1 MKNYGIIFSF
11 ILLFC
16 ITELD
21 AQRRS
26 TRKSGRE
33 DDKKEQVSDKKADNL
48 FKQYD
53 FNSKDALVEHLLVQK
68 LTRTEQRTVENY
80 RDDKE
85 LQSREIT
92 RLNNLLKKYPK
103 GSEGSVTQRSGRS
116 ERSTERSA
124 RSSRSSRSR
133 ESSAR
138 SDRSRG
144 RNEQSNARKSSS
156 GRKTRQSSGRSVSG
170 RRSGRT
176 TDTVNDTLPSFL
188 AEIENG
194 TISEHTT
201 TVSSS
206 RRASGR
212 RSGRLAGQGQA
223 AGTTALEN
231 FSDPTPNK
239 YIWDRIRSWMSGS
252 PEEVAQA
259 CLDKIWCDAFYTYTV
274 NDNGNTNYR
283 GALCDDVDPMRT
295 WNPSTKYTDINAYTY
310 KIVGND
316 AKKQIVLD
324 TRLEIKNKHHEIVNR
339 NQTVVDRLIW
349 HPDHNRSE
357 WEAFSYTIDYDE
369 STTSPGVSSGRV
381 SRSGRTSDDG
391 AGVPEVIQQIQNGVI
406 QELVVSSSSP
416 SSGRKASGRK
426 SGRIA
431 GEGRGALGDDVSDWE
446 YFIPIG
452 TEKYIG
458 GPSGSRQW
466 MEGNPAE
473 IASACL
479 DKNWCDAFYTYDFTN
494 NSGQKTSVGV
504 LCDDVDPTH
513 NWSNGHTNS
522 QGYFDNIESF
532 VYFERVDFDDVIA
545 EMNQEI
551 QELDNIIAHL
561 IAEDDGL
568 EITDDEILATLMTIE
583 ADVASSTMQLMVE
596 MDATNSEELKQAL
609 MNDEELWGAFDANSG
624 YNAFND
630 GNNEIDKSDCI
641 NLIVDGASRNYEEEA
656 SPNFSGMIPCG
667 GTGGL
672 PACTED
678 QISEY
683 EMKIAN
689 ICQGGTTTYSESVE
703 SQNVG
708 SGRVR
713 SGRTAGELYA
723 DYITPTRADMIGFK
737 LYGTHKK
744 LKNGV
749 KVRNWKKAGNYASY
763 PTSKKTTKK
772 IKYTSKNFMKN
783 FGKDLAK
790 GAMQQV
796 VSYCFNI
803 PDGSGKFCH
812 FNFFGLPWAC
822 DGAMWTTY
830 YPGYM
835 LREMGVIDEN
845 SDAYTTAVAKY
856 GETKATAEAFC
867 DLLPQEEFQ
876 SVINEIADLFG
887 MDQFVPGT
895 VPNGGD
901 CLSFGGDDVDDAC
914 VSGYCYAGKCIEKA
928 GLGDICG
935 HADDGSD
942 FTCDSLR
949 YCAQYA
955 EDEYRCCDDASN
967 FESLEEWC
975 VNLIDGEN
983 CDYDRQCKSNVCDNG
998 KCFGKKAD
1006 GESCLDDGDDDSC
1019 KSEQCAQ
1026 YKDNEY
1032 RCCPDGNSYS
1042 HATNFEEWCDELPRG
1057 TEVWDD
1063 SQCESSAPYVIN
1075 GKCSAK
1081 AQDGAACA
1089 DGDDDSCNS
1098 GKCGQYR
1105 DDEYK
1110 CCSSMSTWWAE
1121 DWCTNLPNG
1130 TYVYDNDQCLSGYR
1144 KSNGTCGPTCTSSQY
1159 RNSSGDC
1166 SNKKASMDN
1175 NLSNYASVT
1184 CSSDNQCQSGICNNY
1199 YSGGTYYCWPKE
1211 KCGGYGCYGT
1221 THVGLYDGKNCRY
1234 DSQCNGGSCGGNA
1247 YGIQNGVC
1255 D

>member
-1 MKNYGIIFSF
+1 LFSVV
-11 ILLFC
+11 
-16 ITELD
+16 ELD
-21 AQRRS
+21 AQRRGS
-26 TRKSGRE
+26 SKQKDTQ
-33 DDKKEQVSDKKADNL
+33 KENVQAEGL
-48 FKQYD
+48 FEKYD
-53 FNSKDALVEHLLVQK
+53 FNSKADLVEHLLKQK
-68 LTRTEQRTVENY
+68 LTRTEKRSVVNY
-80 RDDKE
+80 RDGKE
-85 LQSREIT
+85 LAEIEVSRLV
-92 RLNNLLKKYPK
+92 RLLDKYPK
-103 GSEGSVTQRSGRS
+103 GSEGSVAEKSGRKQRSS
-116 ERSTERSA
+116 ERST

-138 SDRSRG
+138 SNRSSG
-144 RNEQSNARKSSS
+144 KNERSNARKSSS
-156 GRKTRQSSGRSVSG
+156 GRKTRQSSGRSASG

-176 TDTVNDTLPSFL
+176 ADTENDTLPSFL

-194 TISEHTT
+194 NITEHTT
-201 TVSSS
+201 TVSSG
-206 RRASGR
+206 RKASGR
-212 RSGRLAGQGQA
+212 RTGRLAGQGQA
-223 AGTTALEN
+223 AGTTALQN

-239 YIWDRIRSWMSGS
+239 YIWDRIRRWMAGT

-259 CLDKIWCDAFYTYTV
+259 CLDNIWCDAFYTYTI
-274 NDNGNTNYR
+274 NHNGNTYYR
-283 GALCDDVDPMRT
+283 GALCDDVDPFVT
-295 WNPSTKYTDINAYTY
+295 WNPSSRYTDINAYTY

-316 AKKQIVLD
+316 AKKQTVLD
-324 TRLEIKNKHHEIVNR
+324 KRLEIKNKHQEIVSR

-357 WEAFSYTIDYDE
+357 WEAFDYTIDYDE
-369 STTSPGVSSGRV
+369 STASAGVSSGRV
-381 SRSGRTSDDG
+381 SRSGRTSDD
-391 AGVPEVIQQIQNGVI
+391 AEIPEVIQQIQNGVI
-406 QELVVSSSSP
+406 EELAVSSSAP
-416 SSGRKASGRK
+416 SSGRKR

-431 GEGRGALGDDVSDWE
+431 GEGRGSLGDEASDWE

-452 TEKYIG
+452 TEKYI
-458 GPSGSRQW
+458 SGTRRW
-466 MEGNPAE
+466 MRGTPDE
-473 IASACL
+473 IATACL
-479 DKNWCDAFYTYDFTN
+479 NASWCDAFYVYDYIN
-494 NSGQKTSVGV
+494 NGVTTSYGA
-504 LCDDVDPTH
+504 LCDDVDPTY
-513 NWSNGHTNS
+513 NWNNS
-522 QGYFDNIESF
+522 DRYQNIEAF

-551 QELDNIIAHL
+551 EELDAIIAHL

-583 ADVASSTMQLMVE
+583 ADVASNTMQMMVE
-596 MDATNSEELKQAL
+596 MDATNSEELKQVL

-708 SGRVR
+708 SGRVSSGR
-713 SGRTAGELYA
+713 VSSGRTASQTLEEYYA
-723 DYITPTRADMIGFK
+723 EYVTPTRADMIAFQ
-737 LYGTHKK
+737 LHGTHKK

-749 KVRNWKKAGNYASY
+749 KVREWKKAGKYASY

-783 FGKDLAK
+783 FGKDFAK

-796 VSYCFNI
+796 ISYCFNI

-812 FNFFGLPWAC
+812 FNFLGIPWAC

-856 GETKATAEAFC
+856 GDTKATAEAFC
-867 DLLPQEEFQ
+867 DLLPREEFQ

-887 MDQFVPGT
+887 MDQFEPGT

-914 VSGYCYAGKCIEKA
+914 VSGYCYEGKCIPKA
-928 GLGDICG
+928 GDGDICG

-942 FTCDSLR
+942 FTCDAGR

-955 EDEYRCCDDASN
+955 EDEYRCCDNASN

-975 VNLIDGEN
+975 VNLDDDEN
-983 CDYDRQCKSNVCDNG
+983 CDYDRQCQSNVCDNG

-1006 GESCLDDGDDDSC
+1006 GELCVDDGDDDSC
-1019 KSEQCAQ
+1019 ISGQCAQ
-1026 YKDNEY
+1026 YRDNEY
-1032 RCCPDGNSYS
+1032 RCCPGGNSYD
-1042 HATNFEEWCDELPRG
+1042 HATNFEEWCDELPEG

-1063 SQCESSAPYVIN
+1063 SQCASSAPYRIN
-1075 GKCSAK
+1075 GKCSTIAP
-1081 AQDGAACA
+1081 DGAACA
-1089 DGDDDSCNS
+1089 DGDDDSCQS

-1130 TYVYDNDQCLSGYR
+1130 TYVYDNDQCVSRYR

-1166 SNKKASMDN
+1166 SNKKGSMAND
-1175 NLSNYASVT
+1175 LSNYTSVT
-1184 CSSDNQCQSGICNNY
+1184 CSSDNQCQSGICSN
-1199 YSGGTYYCWPKE
+1199 SFAGGTYYCWPKE
-1211 KCGGYGCYGT
+1211 KCGGAGCYGT
-1221 THVGLYDGKNCRY
+1221 THVGLYDGNNCRY
-1234 DSQCNGGSCGGNA
+1234 DSQCNGNWCGGNA